1 MLAILCYICSPKSS
15 KDFCQSVSDVSECVD
30 KVEGASTTARVCAN
44 ISFEI
49 LFGGQ
54 TMNANIMKCENK
66 VWLWWSFYFCSPKSN
81 LPGVKLNNATILV
94 FRWHNYL
101 WSFFFQ
107 RIYISCLSQFVACVA
122 SVSHRSVSPPPLGI
136 CRTFVKSPYLMGGV
150 FVFKFSS

>member
-66 VWLWWSFYFCSPKSN
+66 VWLWWSFFFCSPKSN

-122 SVSHRSVSPPPLGI
+122 SVSDRSVSPPPLGI